1 MGGSS
6 DDIHSEKYIPD
17 VEVCPGAAALM
28 IVMFFVLGIVA
39 LWYTLFKDD
48 LVVK

>member
-17 VEVCPGAAALM
+17 VEVWPGCGG
-28 IVMFFVLGIVA
+28 FNDCNVLCTGIVA